1 MSSLI
6 VSGDTSGAITV
17 SAPAAAGSGTLTLPV
32 ATDTLVGK
40 ATTDTLT
47 NKTLTSPVIATIVNT
62 GTLTLPTSTDTLVGK
77 ATTDTLTNKTLTS
90 PVLTT
95 PALGTPA
102 SGDLKNC
109 AGSVRAWVSFSDTPT
124 ILESRNVSS
133 ITDNGVGDYTLNFT
147 TALTTANYA
156 VAGSSGSTN
165 TAFQAVCINFGVAA
179 PTTSAVRIQ
188 TTNAANVV
196 DRSYNHVLVVV

>member
-1 MSSLI
+1 MSSTI
-6 VSGDTSGAITV
+6 SAGTTSGTAIAISGDTSGQLVLQTN
-17 SAPAAAGSGTLTLPV
+17 GSTTAVTISTGQVVTLAQPLPV
-32 ATDTLVGK
+32 ASGGSGV
-40 ATTDTLT
+40 TTSTGTGAVVLS
-47 NKTLTSPVIATIVNT
+47 TSP
-62 GTLTLPTSTDTLVGK
+62 S
-77 ATTDTLTNKTLTS
+77 
-90 PVLTT
+90 LTT

-188 TTNAANVV
+188 TTNSANVV
-196 DRSYNHVLVVV
+196 DRTYNHVLVVV